1 MTASQLRLYTR
12 YNRGD
17 FFKQDNY
24 FAKFREMRVPESL
37 RIKWVAA
44 FSPDGEQLIFSISGQ
59 LKKSIF
65 FRDNSRH
72 PTILGKARTVT

>member
-17 FFKQDNY
+17 FFKQNNY

-44 FSPDGEQLIFSISGQ
+44 FSPDGE
-59 LKKSIF
+59 
-65 FRDNSRH
+65 
-72 PTILGKARTVT
+72 